1 MCGWE
6 MNYTVM
12 RLKLHKRGNDMT
24 IEASIPV
31 SALAQDPIFQLNMVL
46 WSLKRLPSQGSY
58 HIRPLLKEAGYYLF
72 AIDRR
77 VLLPKDNH
85 IVESLKDLTDK
96 LGSPS
101 PDIWLKHEKDN
112 AHLIIELKS
121 RGFSPESSKASQI
134 LKILIAVAD
143 LSLSVAAI
151 DKLPGHLIIMTDNQD
166 AQLLVNTLD
175 KLKEK
180 LEMYDLPC
188 SPASVIG
195 LEYNNEDSWIWDC
208 ANPST
213 LPQPLRNI
221 LSERVVVVTH
231 PNIPPTD
238 ILPLY
243 LVPWLPGQKGRQSM
257 LNSDGL
263 AVLTGRVLTYVLG
276 EVRQASPPVNLPL
289 EADSILHDATYGF
302 FKYWNSKDKAIL
314 SQKVINIIS
323 GCLGSITLIDSSS
336 RRIAIDIPLEETREN
351 ILKAIEKIEINNP
364 INNLEG
370 DVVLQPT
377 LF

>member
-1 MCGWE
+1 
-6 MNYTVM
+6 
-12 RLKLHKRGNDMT
+12 MT

-77 VLLPKDNH
+77 ILLPIDNH
-85 IVESLKDLTDK
+85 TVNSLKELTGK
-96 LGSPS
+96 ELTNKIGMPA
-101 PDIWLKHEKDN
+101 PDIWLKHEKGN

-134 LKILIAVAD
+134 LKILIATAD
-143 LSLSVAAI
+143 LSLSVAAR

-180 LEMYDLPC
+180 LEVSDLPC
-188 SPASVIG
+188 SPASIIG

-208 ANPST
+208 PNPST
-213 LPQPLRNI
+213 LPRSLQKI
-221 LSERVVVVTH
+221 LSERVAVLTH

-238 ILPLY
+238 MLPLY
-243 LVPWLPGQKGRQSM
+243 LVPWLPGQKGRKSM

-263 AVLTGRVLTYVLG
+263 AVLTGRILTYVLAK
-276 EVRQASPPVNLPL
+276 VKQASPPVNLPL

-302 FKYWNSKDKAIL
+302 FKYWNSKDKASL
-314 SQKVINIIS
+314 AQKVINIIS
-323 GCLGSITLIDSSS
+323 DCIGSITLIDSSS
-336 RRIAIDIPLEETREN
+336 RRITIDIPSEETREN

-370 DVVLQPT
+370 DASLQPT
-377 LF
+377 LFEVP